1 MSDATPL
8 LDIRGLSIRIAQRR
22 VVDSVH
28 LSVPPGALV
37 AIVGESGSGKSLTAL
52 SILRLL
58 PPAAAIEQGQI
69 LLHDPRS
76 VSTRDLL
83 HLHARD
89 LRRVRG
95 GEIAMIFQEPMT
107 SFNPVFSIAEQLTEA
122 IRLHAPV
129 SAKEARA
136 RAIQALAD
144 VAIPNPAQR
153 IDEYPHQW
161 SGGMRQ
167 RAMIAMALA
176 CNPSLLIAD
185 EPTSALD
192 ASVQVQI
199 LDLLQRQRSARGLAI
214 LLITHDLA
222 LVARRADHVYVMLAG
237 RIVESA
243 PARDLFAA
251 PLHPYTKALLAS
263 RPSIRRRAA
272 RLGVQPVAHDE
283 PPLALPT
290 GLEHAWWPAAS
301 HPPAPRPAVDSR
313 LVEAAPSHFVRVR
326 AAASA

>member
-1 MSDATPL
+1 MSDVTPL
-8 LDIRGLSIRIAQRR
+8 LDVRGLSIRIDHRR

-37 AIVGESGSGKSLTAL
+37 ALVGESGSGKSLTAL

-58 PPAAAIEQGQI
+58 PPAAVLEQGHI
-69 LLHDPRS
+69 LLRDPRS
-76 VSTRDLL
+76 RSPRDLL
-83 HLHARD
+83 GLRDRD

-95 GEIAMIFQEPMT
+95 GEVAMIFQEPMT
-107 SFNPVFSIAEQLTEA
+107 SLNPVFSIAEQIIEA
-122 IRLHAPV
+122 IRLHSPV

-136 RAIQALAD
+136 RAIRALAD
-144 VAIPNPAQR
+144 VAIPNPAER

-185 EPTSALD
+185 EPTTALD
-192 ASVQVQI
+192 ATVQGQI
-199 LDLLQRQRSARGLAI
+199 LDLLHRQRSARALAI

-237 RIVESA
+237 RVVESA
-243 PARDLFAA
+243 PARDLFAD
-251 PLHPYTKALLAS
+251 PLHPYTKALLAA
-263 RPSIRRRAA
+263 RPSIRRRVA
-272 RLGVQPVAHDE
+272 RLAEQSSSRDASVLQLGSA
-283 PPLALPT
+283 
-290 GLEHAWWPAAS
+290 LEHAWWPPLPESAAS
-301 HPPAPRPAVDSR
+301 GSPSQGR
-313 LVEAAPSHFVRVR
+313 LVEAAPSHFVCVR
-326 AAASA
+326 SNADA